1 MIQYQATVNK
11 DFSSSAQEPEV
22 PIIGYQ
28 PRFRPK
34 TQETTQSAEISED
47 TQVETPTET
56 QENTP
61 QVETVSQEK
70 PQGAEID
77 FSNTTNLGMRHAASK
92 YLQQKLGLTKEQAAG
107 LVGVWQAESGFNIN
121 AENKEEKAGKNSS
134 VKSNQYGIGIGQ

>member
-11 DFSSSAQEPEV
+11 DFSSSTQEPEE

-34 TQETTQSAEISED
+34 TQETTQSA
-47 TQVETPTET
+47 ET